1 MARQSRPK
9 MVGPLNFVLSFIW
22 FTEALR
28 ENLMS
33 AALMVFLAGMTFGSA
48 LFIAAS
54 LKLQTLA
61 LAKKKA

>member
-1 MARQSRPK
+1 MD
-9 MVGPLNFVLSFIW
+9 
-22 FTEALR
+22 
-28 ENLMS
+28 
-33 AALMVFLAGMTFGSA
+33 AAMIMFLAGMTFGGT